1 MSLDTILTE
10 LNLSQYLQILLD
22 NGFDTWDVV
31 QEITEEDLR
40 QLGFKLGHRRILQRA
55 IAESPVHDSNSRSS
69 TPLSRGIHIPHS
81 PKLSEGSI
89 TKRRYRRHPRAD
101 PHAPKRPKTAYVMFA
116 DHLRTDPSVASLSF
130 IEISRAVGMRWQAL
144 PREEKYLWDIR
155 AARAMQFYTEAMQ
168 QYRRTDTFREHQRY
182 LEEFRR
188 KYEASPSIEGCD
200 PALPSQ
206 RPSLEALRE
215 QSSSSSSSNSMGR
228 EHSDGSGR
236 LASTDGSEITEYDS
250 VEMQRNGES
259 ETRRGA
265 RSSIHALL
273 QAAEESERMESAW
286 NTTED
291 FRHGGERRR
300 MPLQD

>member
-1 MSLDTILTE
+1 MSLDTILAE

-31 QEITEEDLR
+31 QDITEEDLR

-55 IAESPVHDSNSRSS
+55 IAESPICDSNSRSS
-69 TPLSRGIHIPHS
+69 TPLSRGSYISHS
-81 PKLSEGSI
+81 PKSSVGSI

-116 DHLRTDPSVASLSF
+116 DHLRTDPVISSLSF
-130 IEISRAVGMRWQAL
+130 IEISRVVGMRWQAM
-144 PREEKYLWDIR
+144 PREEKFLWDIR
-155 AARAMQFYTEAMQ
+155 AARAMQFYTETMQ

-188 KYEASPSIEGCD
+188 RYEASPSIEGCD
-200 PALPSQ
+200 SALPPQ
-206 RPSLEALRE
+206 RPSLEALKG
-215 QSSSSSSSNSMGR
+215 QSSSSGSSHSMR
-228 EHSDGSGR
+228 MEHSDDSAR
-236 LASTDGSEITEYDS
+236 LASPDGSEITEYDS
-250 VEMQRNGES
+250 AEVQNIGES
-259 ETRRGA
+259 EIRRGA

-273 QAAEESERMESAW
+273 QAAEESERMESAR
-286 NTTED
+286 NIAED

-300 MPLQD
+300 VHLY